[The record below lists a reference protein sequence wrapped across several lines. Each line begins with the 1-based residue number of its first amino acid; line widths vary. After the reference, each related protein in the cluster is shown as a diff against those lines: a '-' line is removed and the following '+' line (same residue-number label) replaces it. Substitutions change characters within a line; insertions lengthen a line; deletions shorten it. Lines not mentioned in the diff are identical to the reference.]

1 MEKRISKGVLS
12 AALILVTSFVCGI
25 IAIAGFLLGD
35 FQAVLY
41 SAALEMCGLF
51 IICIMIDA
59 IQQQIE
65 DFCEMQPKLPL
76 VDIRAVSSINQI
88 NYRIMKKNIFVALFA
103 VVCVAVV
110 MVSVTL
116 VNCHRANVM
125 LRKTVISQANDISEL
140 GNNQHTE
147 STIMYTGI
155 RK

>member
-51 IICIMIDA
+51 IICIMIDS

-65 DFCEMQPKLPL
+65 DFCEM
-76 VDIRAVSSINQI
+76 
-88 NYRIMKKNIFVALFA
+88 
-103 VVCVAVV
+103 
-110 MVSVTL
+110 
-116 VNCHRANVM
+116 
-125 LRKTVISQANDISEL
+125 
-140 GNNQHTE
+140 
-147 STIMYTGI
+147 
-155 RK
+155 